1 MQADGVPPALRRV
14 RGRPSSG
21 CEKTG
26 KKAGVQKCRKPNGR
40 QCKYGKNMIS
50 CRRRE
55 ADTRFGGRLS
65 AYRYYDMDQVIAAAL
80 TLTAQERG

>member
-21 CEKTG
+21 GEKTG

-50 CRRRE
+50 
-55 ADTRFGGRLS
+55 ADGERQIPGSAGG
-65 AYRYYDMDQVIAAAL
+65 
-80 TLTAQERG
+80 